1 MRKQLLS
8 LVLGLAA
15 MLGIS
20 VSANAATITFT
31 QNGPAPPPSIQTAG
45 GWDGGYIN
53 MTQEVNSQS
62 NQVSFDQLVTGS
74 YKQMKFDF
82 DFRFSVGQGGGAD
95 GVGFVYANS
104 ANYGTTGNVAGWG
117 TGEEPSLAGSLGV
130 GFDTFNN
137 ADQGDGGESSV
148 SLHFN
153 NARLASTTVD
163 GTVLGTFEDGNV
175 HHASISVVPVAG
187 GSNVSVTV
195 SKAADSLTIFDNY
208 FVAGL
213 DPYDG
218 RMAFHGRTGGAN
230 SKQDLD
236 NIQLMHVAGAN
247 DPTTTVL
254 YEFIPEPTS
263 VTLIGIGVAGLLGL
277 IRRR

>member
-8 LVLGLAA
+8 LVCSLAA
-15 MLGIS
+15 VLGVS

-31 QNGPAPPPSIQTAG
+31 QSGSVPGPSIQTAG

-53 MTQEVNSQS
+53 MTQAVNDQH
-62 NQVSFDQLVTGS
+62 NQVAFDQLVTGS

-82 DFRFSVGQGGGAD
+82 DFRFSPGNNTGAD
-95 GVGFVYANS
+95 GVGFAYANS
-104 ANYGTTGNVAGWG
+104 ANFGTTGAIAPWA
-117 TGEEPSLAGSLGV
+117 TAEEPNLAGSLGV

-137 ADQGDGGESSV
+137 APGDGGENTV

-153 NARLASTTVD
+153 NTTLASVPVS
-163 GTVLGTFEDGNV
+163 GAVSTFEDNEV
-175 HHASISVVPVAG
+175 HHATISVVPVAG

-195 SKAADSLTIFDNY
+195 SKDAGSLTVFDNY

-213 DPYDG
+213 NPYDG
-218 RMAFHGRTGGAN
+218 RMGFMGRTGGAN
-230 SKQDLD
+230 SDQNLD

-263 VTLIGIGVAGLLGL
+263 VTLIGIGAGLLCL

>member
-8 LVLGLAA
+8 LVFSLAA
-15 MLGIS
+15 VLGVS
-20 VSANAATITFT
+20 MSANAATITFQ

-53 MTQEVNSQS
+53 MTQEVNSQN
-62 NQVSFDQLVTGS
+62 NQVAFDQLVTGS

-82 DFRFSVGQGGGAD
+82 DFRFSPGIGGGAD

-104 ANYGTTGNVAGWG
+104 ANHGTTGAVPAFS
-117 TGEEPSLAGSLGV
+117 EEANLAGSFGV

-137 ADQGDGGESSV
+137 TDLNDGGENTV
-148 SLHFN
+148 SLHY
-153 NARLASTTVD
+153 NATTLASATID
-163 GTVLGTFEDGNV
+163 GSVLGSFEDNNV

-187 GSNVSVTV
+187 GSNVSITV
-195 SKAADSLTIFDNY
+195 SKDAGSLTVFDNY
-208 FVAGL
+208 FIAGL
-213 DPYDG
+213 NPYDG
-218 RMAFHGRTGGAN
+218 RMTFNARTGGAN

-236 NIQLMHVAGAN
+236 NIQLIHVAGAN

-263 VTLIGIGVAGLLGL
+263 VMLLGIGAGLLCL